1 MHNIDSMLKLSY
13 APFTVFEFDGYRTD
27 EYIYQSLAS
36 TSIYVIAKR
45 TLPVMRILHSASNG
59 IRISAK
65 MEGNSS
71 ELQFIFRQQ
80 ENPNLFGENG
90 LSAVQLGSNILGSS
104 DCFNAITFF
113 RSANGADEH
122 ILTANL
128 DRFIH
133 LASHDRIHLLW
144 KGDIEPFV
152 SYEVLYVGQ
161 CVGEHIFRRF
171 KAHHALM
178 NILIKENI
186 IPPNYDKVNDLVILP
201 FTIESDVV
209 SVITGDAKFDEF
221 AEAMTGNFSFG
232 TNEIALDCE
241 KALVRAM
248 TPKYNKTRFKQYPK
262 SSDGLY
268 DHKLDSY
275 NYRILENI
283 VLCYGDNNKI
293 YGDVNGTDMSIISVV
308 DDQDFYIFK

>member
-1 MHNIDSMLKLSY
+1 MHNIDSILKLSY
-13 APFTVFEFDGYRTD
+13 APFTVFEFDGYRAD
-27 EYIYQSLAS
+27 EYVFQCLAS

-45 TLPVMRILHSASNG
+45 TLPVMRLLDSNSYG
-59 IRISAK
+59 VHISAK
-65 MEGNSS
+65 MEGNPS
-71 ELQFIFRQQ
+71 ELDFLFRKK
-80 ENPNLFGENG
+80 ENPKLFGDNG
-90 LSAVQLGSNILGSS
+90 LSSVRLGSNVLDSL
-104 DCFNAITFF
+104 DCFNSITFF
-113 RSANGADEH
+113 RAADGEDKH

-133 LASHDRIHLLW
+133 LASHDYIRILW
-144 KGDIEPFV
+144 NGDIEPFV

-161 CVGEHIFRRF
+161 CVGEHIFDRF

-178 NILIKENI
+178 DILIHENI

-209 SVITGDAKFDEF
+209 SVITGDAEFDEF
-221 AEAMTGNFSFG
+221 SEAMTGTFSFG
-232 TNEIALDCE
+232 AKEIALDCE

-262 SSDGLY
+262 SSDGLFN
-268 DHKLDSY
+268 HKLDSY

-283 VLCYGDNNKI
+283 VLCYGERNKI
-293 YGDVNGTDMSIISVV
+293 YGDIEGRGMSVISVV
-308 DDQDFYIFK
+308 NDQDFYIFE